1 MKLTLSC
8 AFNKTVSRPTVKIP
22 TVRMFAGVIF
32 AFLTTMVSIAHS
44 IEVEVPVG
52 VGTEDSGLAK
62 KLRENREVINEAEAE
77 KRKLLGSLYAINQR
91 MKKISS
97 RKGKL
102 TDDLLQSQDAVTT
115 VASEIK
121 TLEVQI
127 AKQRQS
133 LKVRLR
139 ALYKISGESYF
150 GAVFSTSNAFEFD
163 STLRNLKIISD
174 RDFQLIRAYRK
185 NLTTLSQQR
194 KKLRGQVERLLLV
207 EKRIQKQEGLLAQE
221 HQAKSMLANRIDS
234 ETRKRIS
241 EIRRLRQT
249 VNVGDDEIAQLLKP
263 SIYEKKGTLL
273 APVAAGQIA
282 REFGLHVDEKHQF
295 KILHKGWLIDLADGT
310 SVVSTDDGTVV
321 FKDSLS
327 GYGNTVIVDHDDHY
341 YSVYAGLA
349 EIEATTGARVRRGQK
364 LATSQGQLYFEFRHF
379 SEPENPAHWISRQ
392 SAIQTG
398 QVRKVLERKLAAQKA
413 DAQQGDA
420 TW

>member
-1 MKLTLSC
+1 
-8 AFNKTVSRPTVKIP
+8 
-22 TVRMFAGVIF
+22 VRAPFPIAAYCVFLMSFSAIAG
-32 AFLTTMVSIAHS
+32 AS
-44 IEVEVPVG
+44 EEG
-52 VGTEDSGLAK
+52 SGIAK
-62 KLRENREVINEAEAE
+62 KLRENREVINESEAE
-77 KRKLLGSLYAINQR
+77 KRRLLGSLYAINQR

-102 TDDLLQSQDAVTT
+102 TDELLQSQDAVAT
-115 VASEIK
+115 VAVAIK
-121 TLEVQI
+121 TLEDQI
-127 AKQRQS
+127 ARQRSS
-133 LKVRLR
+133 LKIRLR

-174 RDFQLIRAYRK
+174 RDFHLIRAYRS
-185 NLTTLSQQR
+185 NLTLLGQQR
-194 KKLRGQVERLLLV
+194 KKLRGQVEKLLLV

-221 HQAKSMLANRIDS
+221 HQAKSMLANRIDG

-249 VNVGDDEIAQLLKP
+249 VNVSDVEIAQLLKP

-273 APVAAGQIA
+273 APVGSGQIA

-295 KILHKGWLIDLADGT
+295 KISHKGWLIDVGIDT
-310 SVVSTDDGTVV
+310 PVVSTDDGTVV
-321 FKDSLS
+321 FQGALT
-327 GYGNTVIVDHDDHY
+327 GYGNALIVDHDDHY
-341 YSVYAGLA
+341 YSIYAGLA
-349 EIEATTGARVRRGQK
+349 KVETETGARVLRGQK
-364 LATSQGQLYFEFRHF
+364 LAASSGQLYFEFRHF

-398 QVRKVLERKLAAQKA
+398 QMSKNLERKLAAQSE

-420 TW
+420 KW

>member
-1 MKLTLSC
+1 MK
-8 AFNKTVSRPTVKIP
+8 
-22 TVRMFAGVIF
+22 FAPSTIFLKRLCCHSVVIATAVTAF
-32 AFLTTMVSIAHS
+32 AFEAQS
-44 IEVEVPVG
+44 
-52 VGTEDSGLAK
+52 TEAGAPPTATLEGSKIVK

-91 MKKISS
+91 MKRISS

-102 TDDLLQSQDAVTT
+102 TDDLLQSQDAVAT
-115 VASEIK
+115 VAAAIK
-121 TLEVQI
+121 TLEDQI

-174 RDFQLIRAYRK
+174 RDFQLIRAYRA
-185 NLTTLSQQR
+185 NLALLGQQR

-207 EKRIQKQEGLLAQE
+207 EKRIQKQEVLLAQE
-221 HQAKSMLANRIDS
+221 HQAKSLLANRIDN

-249 VNVGDDEIAQLLKP
+249 VNVGDVEIAQLLKP
-263 SIYEKKGTLL
+263 SIYEKKGALL
-273 APVAAGQIA
+273 APVASGHIR
-282 REFGLHVDEKHQF
+282 REFGLHVDEKHKF
-295 KILHKGWLIDLADGT
+295 KISHKGWLIDVANGT
-310 SVVSTDDGTVV
+310 PVVTADDGTVV
-321 FKDSLS
+321 FQGSLI

-349 EIEATTGARVRRGQK
+349 EFETTTGLRVRRGQK

-392 SAIQTG
+392 SVIQTG
-398 QVRKVLERKLAAQKA
+398 QINRVLERKLAAQKA

-420 TW
+420 KW